1 VREPRALLA
10 EFGTAVPDDT
20 EVRIHGSTAELRY
33 LVLPLRPEGSEG
45 LGEAALAGLV
55 GRDAMIGVATVT
67 AD

>member
-1 VREPRALLA
+1 MLA

-20 EVRIHGSTAELRY
+20 EDWVYDPMAGLRY
-33 LVLPLRPEGSEG
+33 LVLPLPPEGSES
-45 LGEAALAGLV
+45 LGEASLAGLV